1 MEQNEK
7 IRKRLKKLIEEII
20 ITNEESLNELYSE
33 EEMKSVIKH
42 KNQVA
47 ILGTDDYLIDILTK
61 EVEDIVGLYL
71 LRVNLKEKVIWF
83 AFLYNIFY
91 LYYNED

>member
-7 IRKRLKKLIEEII
+7 VRKRLKKLIEEII

-71 LRVNLKEKVIWF
+71 LRVKFKKKK
-83 AFLYNIFY
+83 
-91 LYYNED
+91 

>member
-71 LRVNLKEKVIWF
+71 LRVKFKKKK
-83 AFLYNIFY
+83 
-91 LYYNED
+91 

>member
-20 ITNEESLNELYSE
+20 ITNEKSLNEIYSE

-47 ILGTDDYLIDILTK
+47 ILGSDDYLIDILTK

-71 LRVNLKEKVIWF
+71 LSVKFKKKK
-83 AFLYNIFY
+83 
-91 LYYNED
+91 

>member
-1 MEQNEK
+1 MEHEK

-71 LRVNLKEKVIWF
+71 LRVKFKKKK
-83 AFLYNIFY
+83 
-91 LYYNED
+91 

>member
-33 EEMKSVIKH
+33 EEIKSVIKH

-71 LRVNLKEKVIWF
+71 LRVKFKKKK
-83 AFLYNIFY
+83 
-91 LYYNED
+91 

>member
-20 ITNEESLNELYSE
+20 ITNEKSLNEIYSE

-47 ILGTDDYLIDILTK
+47 ILGSDDYLIDILTK

-71 LRVNLKEKVIWF
+71 LRVKFKKKK
-83 AFLYNIFY
+83 
-91 LYYNED
+91 

>member
-20 ITNEESLNELYSE
+20 ITNEKSLNEIYSE

-71 LRVNLKEKVIWF
+71 LRVKFKKKK
-83 AFLYNIFY
+83 
-91 LYYNED
+91 

>member
-20 ITNEESLNELYSE
+20 ITNEKSLNEIYSE

-42 KNQVA
+42 KSQVA

-71 LRVNLKEKVIWF
+71 LSVKFKKKK
-83 AFLYNIFY
+83 
-91 LYYNED
+91 